1 MRRAAFP
8 SCSCRTAECAGGQ
21 QQLWQSSLN
30 GMKKSPSGLGRSRV
44 AGSAA
49 VVSVSVICF
58 YARIDIKRER
68 TRWCHAR
75 PCRNVPTTSHPRSPP
90 IPRPLSSGAAHP
102 SSAAQP
108 VTIPSH
114 SLATLIQF
122 EGGGALPKK
131 STPSLSL
138 PHSCF
143 RKAWHASYNVGGGR
157 HLPKCQ
163 APVLFSEALAVVVFS
178 RKDRPPPPCHRMDC
192 MSSSRPAHPATSRY
206 VADILETDLG
216 WIVIRMGV

>member
-1 MRRAAFP
+1 MLVHVAMFPPRPTLAHHLFRGRSAAGQLTPPPPPNQSPYLRTPWRPSFNSRAAV
-8 SCSCRTAECAGGQ
+8 
-21 QQLWQSSLN
+21 L
-30 GMKKSPSGLGRSRV
+30 SPK
-44 AGSAA
+44 
-49 VVSVSVICF
+49 
-58 YARIDIKRER
+58 D
-68 TRWCHAR
+68 R
-75 PCRNVPTTSHPRSPP
+75 P
-90 IPRPLSSGAAHP
+90 
-102 SSAAQP
+102 
-108 VTIPSH
+108 
-114 SLATLIQF
+114 
-122 EGGGALPKK
+122 
-131 STPSLSL
+131 PSLSL

-163 APVLFSEALAVVVFS
+163 APVLFSDALAVVVFS